1 MGMSTHIK
9 AFSNKG
15 DSEYEIYKD
24 VYLAC
29 LKAKVQLPKEVAWY
43 FNCDRADYA
52 DADISEKTEI
62 PLEKDVHYEL
72 HDEENKQGFIVDL
85 KDLPKDVTKL
95 IFYNSY

>member
-15 DSEYEIYKD
+15 DSEYEKYKE
-24 VYLAC
+24 VFLAC
-29 LKAKVQLPKEVAWY
+29 LAANVSLPNQIADY
-43 FNCDRADYA
+43 FNCYTVDYT
-52 DADISEKTEI
+52 DVDISEKTEI
-62 PLEKDVHYEL
+62 PLKKDVHYEL
-72 HDEENKQGFIVDL
+72 YDEENKQGFIVEL